1 MFDMC
6 TFSLLERM
14 LTTRPRPS
22 FIALSHLSPIRRN
35 PISPCT
41 YRYYSDLSYAKR
53 DLATAAGASGKHVRD
68 VLGTPAGILDLHQ
81 ALRVTHI
88 EGTRVLTIE
97 MPTKSL
103 TLRAENSDDANVWV
117 GGLRSI
123 ISGLWS
129 RGSESETKE
138 GEGETK
144 LSSKTIP
151 APRSP
156 SKSRRTPRT
165 TSRSR
170 TVNWSTDKKTGEIAT
185 GFVSH
190 LANAGFTQA
199 TADKLAVLLRD
210 AAFARKLTSE
220 NFAACLIDAK
230 VPITESQVES
240 LSAPDFLHH
249 HKGEDTRPRSQRTK
263 RVKRAAMVRLVA
275 GAHVPDFRD
284 SVFNT
289 PLMSGRLMKKGG
301 AFPYYWKERWFQVNS
316 GYFMYF
322 KRPPHGG
329 EDYHPH
335 PEAQTVVGPKGTP
348 TKALL
353 PLRSLDLRVSDT
365 ATLGTDANGCEFI
378 IHMARPGD
386 SLRLAAA
393 TPEEAAEWVAGL
405 VNLIGMIK
413 LLQCSDNG
421 EHLTSRSLQVVDN
434 EEVFEDELD
443 EKAGGGNGN
452 DAKEQ
457 DKVMSDE
464 AARAHARQQFLDEPS
479 LMNLSHLLDDGN
491 RRIGVEQ
498 LLLVTRDA
506 LAAEAMVSLSPK
518 LQPLLDP
525 SSFESTLAL
534 IRQAA
539 GQAAGSEER
548 IPLSGLLVYAT
559 PDNAGCQTPRGGGG
573 ADGGEEG
580 GRGGETKGVDDG
592 ETKGGETEDDRD
604 AADDVMAAVAA
615 VALPDDDDG
624 ESGDDAGGDDDA
636 AETKAEVEK
645 VVPAGLP
652 ATTTAAALADG
663 FRNKWNRKGSDRSPE
678 EVEKIRRWRENER
691 SSATERQVAA
701 AAAAATAAGTEGKA
715 EGGAAAREA
724 DVATKAETPS
734 GANPNKMR

>member
-1 MFDMC
+1 M
-6 TFSLLERM
+6 
-14 LTTRPRPS
+14 
-22 FIALSHLSPIRRN
+22 
-35 PISPCT
+35 
-41 YRYYSDLSYAKR
+41 
-53 DLATAAGASGKHVRD
+53 RD

-81 ALRVTHI
+81 ALRVTHV
-88 EGTRVLTIE
+88 EGTRVLTVE

-123 ISGLWS
+123 ISGLWN
-129 RGSESETKE
+129 RGTEGETKE

-144 LSSKTIP
+144 LSSNKIP
-151 APRSP
+151 ASGSP
-156 SKSRRTPRT
+156 SKSRRTPSRSPRT

-170 TVNWSTDKKTGEIAT
+170 KVNWSIDKTTGEIAT

-190 LANAGFTQA
+190 LASAGFTQA

-220 NFAACLIDAK
+220 NFAACLMDAQ

-249 HKGEDTRPRSQRTK
+249 HKGEDKRPRSQRTK

-329 EDYHPH
+329 EDFHPH
-335 PEAQTVVGPKGTP
+335 PEAQTVVGPKGKP

-421 EHLTSRSLQVVDN
+421 EQLSSRSLQVTAN

-443 EKAGGGNGN
+443 EGAGGGDG
-452 DAKEQ
+452 D
-457 DKVMSDE
+457 DD

-506 LAAEAMVSLSPK
+506 PAAEAMVSLSPK

-559 PDNAGCQTPRGGGG
+559 PDNAGCQTPRGGEG

-580 GRGGETKGVDDG
+580 ERGETKGFDDG

-615 VALPDDDDG
+615 VALPDDDGG

-652 ATTTAAALADG
+652 TTTTAAALADD

-701 AAAAATAAGTEGKA
+701 AAAAATAGTDGKA
-715 EGGAAAREA
+715 EGGAAGGEA
-724 DVATKAETPS
+724 EVATKAETPS
-734 GANPNKMR
+734 GPDPNKMR